1 MKTQQKTDVATIS
14 RAQYSPVFPII
25 KNSMSVMLRTGA
37 TFVTFVHLL
46 TFRILEPYPFK
57 NIELV
62 TLFQINDV
70 IIVPSN

>member
-1 MKTQQKTDVATIS
+1 MIC
-14 RAQYSPVFPII
+14 
-25 KNSMSVMLRTGA
+25 TGA